1 MDDNLILL
9 PGVPAPAEAPPP
21 EESAAAAAEATDEA
35 TDEAV
40 APADLDKPPPHLVP
54 AVVEALLLV
63 TDKPLSVR
71 QIDDVLEGP
80 GEALVTQA
88 LHDLQERLRR
98 QAGGIRLIEVAKGWQ
113 LRTDVRTGPWVAAFR
128 GAKPMRLSKAA
139 LETLAVV
146 AYRQPVTRSEIEGLR
161 GVDSGGV
168 LRMLA
173 EKGIVSASG
182 RSDEPGRPLYYTTTS
197 QFLELFALRDLSDLP
212 TLRDLREL
220 KQDDPREQLPEGDEA
235 GPAGAALAEL
245 SEAPSDVA
253 AAPEASVEEPAL
265 APDEEILA
273 ESVDAI
279 EEAAEEIL
287 EPAPLPEPL
296 DA

>member
-9 PGVPAPAEAPPP
+9 PGIQAPSEEQAPAEPV
-21 EESAAAAAEATDEA
+21 
-35 TDEAV
+35 EAV
-40 APADLDKPPPHLVP
+40 AEAPAVESPDEPVVPLVLEKPPPHLVP

-63 TDKPLSVR
+63 SDRPLGVR
-71 QIDDVLEGP
+71 QIDDVLQNP
-80 GEALVTQA
+80 GQSLVTQA

-182 RSDEPGRPLYYTTTS
+182 RSDEPGRPLYYTTTH

-220 KQDDPREQLPEGDEA
+220 KQDDPREQLRDDDDNAE
-235 GPAGAALAEL
+235 PAELVALAESAAEL
-245 SEAPSDVA
+245 VADATEPKLVDEAP
-253 AAPEASVEEPAL
+253 P
-265 APDEEILA
+265 
-273 ESVDAI
+273 
-279 EEAAEEIL
+279 
-287 EPAPLPEPL
+287 PEPL

>member
-9 PGVPAPAEAPPP
+9 PGIQAPAEEQPPQEP
-21 EESAAAAAEATDEA
+21 V
-35 TDEAV
+35 EAV
-40 APADLDKPPPHLVP
+40 AEAAPVDSTDEPVVPDVLERPPPHLVP

-63 TDKPLSVR
+63 SDRPLTVR
-71 QIDDVLEGP
+71 QIDDVLKNP
-80 GEALVTQA
+80 GGSLVTQA

-146 AYRQPVTRSEIEGLR
+146 AYRQPVTRSEIENLR
-161 GVDSGGV
+161 GVDAGGV

-182 RSDEPGRPLYYTTTS
+182 RSDEPGRPLYYTTTG

-220 KQDDPREQLPEGDEA
+220 KQDDPREQLHEDGEPNEIQSLVET
-235 GPAGAALAEL
+235 AAEIVAD
-245 SEAPSDVA
+245 AP
-253 AAPEASVEEPAL
+253 EPAL
-265 APDEEILA
+265 IDEAPP
-273 ESVDAI
+273 
-279 EEAAEEIL
+279 
-287 EPAPLPEPL
+287 EPAIVDEVEPAIVDEAPPPEPL

>member
-9 PGVPAPAEAPPP
+9 PGIVPPPDEQAPGREEGHAVEAEVPAVEG
-21 EESAAAAAEATDEA
+21 TDEPVVP
-35 TDEAV
+35 DVLE
-40 APADLDKPPPHLVP
+40 KPPPHLVP

-63 TDKPLSVR
+63 SDRPLGVR
-71 QIDDVLEGP
+71 QIDDVLKNP
-80 GEALVTQA
+80 GQSLVTQA

-128 GAKPMRLSKAA
+128 GAKPTRLSKAA

-146 AYRQPVTRSEIEGLR
+146 AYRQPVTRAEIENLR
-161 GVDSGGV
+161 GVDAGGV

-182 RSDEPGRPLYYTTTS
+182 RSDEPGRPLYYTTTG

-220 KQDDPREQLPEGDEA
+220 KRDDPREQLRDEDAGDPSELE
-235 GPAGAALAEL
+235 ALAE
-245 SEAPSDVA
+245 SA
-253 AAPEASVEEPAL
+253 AELVTEPAL
-265 APDEEILA
+265 VDDAP
-273 ESVDAI
+273 
-279 EEAAEEIL
+279 
-287 EPAPLPEPL
+287 PPEPL

>member
-9 PGVPAPAEAPPP
+9 PGIQAPP
-21 EESAAAAAEATDEA
+21 EEPTPEPVELAADAPPVESTDEPVLP
-35 TDEAV
+35 DV
-40 APADLDKPPPHLVP
+40 LDQPPPHLVP

-63 TDKPLSVR
+63 SDRPVTAR
-71 QIDDVLEGP
+71 QIDDVLKNP
-80 GEALVTQA
+80 GQSLVTQA

-146 AYRQPVTRSEIEGLR
+146 AYRQPVTRSEIENLR
-161 GVDSGGV
+161 GVDAGGV

-182 RSDEPGRPLYYTTTS
+182 RSDEPGRPLYYTTTG

-220 KQDDPREQLPEGDEA
+220 KQDDPREQLHEDEG
-235 GPAGAALAEL
+235 GAPNEIQALAESAAEL
-245 SEAPSDVA
+245 VVTGLVADMPEPVLVDEAP
-253 AAPEASVEEPAL
+253 PLVEE
-265 APDEEILA
+265 APPLA
-273 ESVDAI
+273 EEV
-279 EEAAEEIL
+279 
-287 EPAPLPEPL
+287 PQPEPL
-296 DA
+296 DV

>member
-9 PGVPAPAEAPPP
+9 PGIQAPAEEQPPQD
-21 EESAAAAAEATDEA
+21 AAEPVLAEASPGDSTDEPVVP
-35 TDEAV
+35 E
-40 APADLDKPPPHLVP
+40 LLEQPPPHLVP

-63 TDKPLSVR
+63 SDRPLTVR
-71 QIDDVLEGP
+71 QIDDVLKNP
-80 GEALVTQA
+80 GGSLVTQA

-146 AYRQPVTRSEIEGLR
+146 AYRQPVTRSEIENLR
-161 GVDSGGV
+161 GVDAGGV

-182 RSDEPGRPLYYTTTS
+182 RSDEPGRPLYYTTTG

-220 KQDDPREQLPEGDEA
+220 KQDDPREQIHEDDAGDPHPIE
-235 GPAGAALAEL
+235 ALAESAAEL
-245 SEAPSDVA
+245 VADVPEPVLVDEAP
-253 AAPEASVEEPAL
+253 PEPAIVDE
-265 APDEEILA
+265 AP
-273 ESVDAI
+273 
-279 EEAAEEIL
+279 
-287 EPAPLPEPL
+287 PPEPL

>member
-9 PGVPAPAEAPPP
+9 PGIQAPAEAQSG
-21 EESAAAAAEATDEA
+21 EETAAPTESDVADSTDDPTIPDVLE
-35 TDEAV
+35 
-40 APADLDKPPPHLVP
+40 KPPPHLVP

-63 TDKPLSVR
+63 SDRPLGAR
-71 QIDDVLEGP
+71 QINDILKHP
-80 GEALVTQA
+80 GEAVVTEA

-128 GAKPMRLSKAA
+128 GAKPTRLSKAA

-161 GVDSGGV
+161 GVDAGGV

-173 EKGIVSASG
+173 EKGLVSASG
-182 RSDEPGRPLYYTTTS
+182 RADEPGRPLYYTTTG

-220 KQDDPREQLPEGDEA
+220 KQDDPREQLADGEDPQGTSELEALTQSAAELVADEA
-235 GPAGAALAEL
+235 P
-245 SEAPSDVA
+245 
-253 AAPEASVEEPAL
+253 
-265 APDEEILA
+265 PDET
-273 ESVDAI
+273 
-279 EEAAEEIL
+279 
-287 EPAPLPEPL
+287 APPLEPL

>member
-9 PGVPAPAEAPPP
+9 PGIQAPAEEPNADEPAAP
-21 EESAAAAAEATDEA
+21 TDEHEA
-35 TDEAV
+35 AVDSTDEPV
-40 APADLDKPPPHLVP
+40 APDVLDTPPPHLVP

-63 TDKPLSVR
+63 SDRPLGVR
-71 QIDDVLEGP
+71 QIDDALRNP
-80 GEALVTQA
+80 GQAQVTQA

-146 AYRQPVTRSEIEGLR
+146 AYRQPVTRSELEGLR

-182 RSDEPGRPLYYTTTS
+182 RSDEPGRPLYYTTTG

-220 KQDDPREQLPEGDEA
+220 KQDDPREQLHDADESQA
-235 GPAGAALAEL
+235 GSDLAALAE
-245 SEAPSDVA
+245 S
-253 AAPEASVEEPAL
+253 
-265 APDEEILA
+265 
-273 ESVDAI
+273 
-279 EEAAEEIL
+279 AAELVADPPGPEL
-287 EPAPLPEPL
+287 VADPPGPELVVEPPSEPL